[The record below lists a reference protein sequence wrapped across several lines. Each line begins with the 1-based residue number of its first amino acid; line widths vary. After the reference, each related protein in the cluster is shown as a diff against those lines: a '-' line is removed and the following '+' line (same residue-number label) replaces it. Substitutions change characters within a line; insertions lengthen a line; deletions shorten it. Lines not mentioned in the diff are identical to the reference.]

1 MKIEGIF
8 SNYKHANNTV
18 DELKKNGFKNTFV
31 DLNEHIIDDRNVRTN
46 LPGTATGP
54 SLSGLVLESGE
65 YAVDRSKAP
74 LTAASPMVSGMG
86 SFDEIAY
93 YNCKVVVEVDH
104 DKEETVENIIKKMG
118 GEIND
123 PNVQKPKGLDEINYL

>member
-1 MKIEGIF
+1 M
-8 SNYKHANNTV
+8 
-18 DELKKNGFKNTFV
+18 
-31 DLNEHIIDDRNVRTN
+31 RTN

-86 SFDEIAY
+86 SFDEIAD